1 MTDLPNWPN
10 SPNSPGSANPPALP
24 EAAPA
29 QAALAALWHGAG
41 LPAETLAQIELAG
54 QAPVLPSS
62 FCVAT
67 AAQASLGAAALAA
80 ALLWQQRSGV
90 RQRVGV
96 DRIHATLACTGHFAL
111 DGRVPELW
119 DKLSGLYACGADTAS
134 PGWVRIHTN
143 FSHHRD
149 SMLRTLGL
157 PEGRATERD
166 AVTQA
171 LRRWTAEAFEQAATD
186 AGGVVAAARSFA
198 QWDAHPQALAMLGQ
212 PVVSIEPIRPMAGPG
227 EAAAPLPWPAPATG
241 SAAAQVRPLD
251 GLRVLDL
258 TRILAGPVA
267 GRCLAAY
274 GADVMLVNSPHL
286 PNIEAIADTSRGK
299 LSTLIDLRE
308 AAGRVQLDHLL
319 STSRVFLHGYRP
331 GALAGLGLS
340 AEALALR
347 RPGIV
352 VASISAYGQHSPAG
366 PWDSRR
372 GFDSMVQTTTG
383 FNLAEAEAAGS
394 AQPQALPM
402 QILDYA
408 AGQLLAFG
416 VQAALWRQAREG
428 GSWQVQVSLAGVGS
442 WLRSLGRQADGLA
455 AVRPSLKP
463 WLEESTCGFGPGRQA
478 ATLRAMRHAAEFSA
492 TPARWSRPSMPP
504 GSHPP
509 VWPSDQA

>member
-1 MTDLPNWPN
+1 MTDLPNGSN
-10 SPNSPGSANPPALP
+10 SPNNPGSRNPPALP

-41 LPAETLAQIELAG
+41 LPAETLSQIELAG

-67 AAQASLGAAALAA
+67 AAQTSLGAAALAA

-157 PEGRATERD
+157 PEGRAAERD

-171 LRRWTAEAFEQAATD
+171 LRSWTAEAFEQAATD
-186 AGGVVAAARSFA
+186 AGAVVAAARSFA

-212 PVVSIEPIRPMAGPG
+212 PVVSIEPIGPVAGPG
-227 EAAAPLPWPAPATG
+227 GAAAPLPWPAPATG
-241 SAAAQVRPLD
+241 SAAAQARPLD

-308 AAGRVQLDHLL
+308 AAGRAQLDHLL
-319 STSRVFLHGYRP
+319 STSRVFVHGYRP

-352 VASISAYGQHSPAG
+352 VASISAYGQSGSSSAIKSRTLFRGVMFILRFPSP
-366 PWDSRR
+366 R
-372 GFDSMVQTTTG
+372 
-383 FNLAEAEAAGS
+383 
-394 AQPQALPM
+394 
-402 QILDYA
+402 
-408 AGQLLAFG
+408 
-416 VQAALWRQAREG
+416 
-428 GSWQVQVSLAGVGS
+428 
-442 WLRSLGRQADGLA
+442 
-455 AVRPSLKP
+455 
-463 WLEESTCGFGPGRQA
+463 
-478 ATLRAMRHAAEFSA
+478 
-492 TPARWSRPSMPP
+492 
-504 GSHPP
+504 
-509 VWPSDQA
+509 